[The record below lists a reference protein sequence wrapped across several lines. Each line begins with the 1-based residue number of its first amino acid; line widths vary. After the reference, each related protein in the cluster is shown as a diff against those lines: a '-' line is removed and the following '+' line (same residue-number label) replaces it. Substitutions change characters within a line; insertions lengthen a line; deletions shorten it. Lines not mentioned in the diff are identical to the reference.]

1 MQEIER
7 GKSVPYNVIDLFAG
21 AGGLSLGFSQDPEYN
36 IVLAAEKN
44 NNARRTYHRNHPDTI
59 LRPEVEDL
67 IYADILQ
74 EFGRIDV
81 VIGGPPC
88 QGFSNA
94 NRQKNTTISMNNR
107 LVKEF
112 VRAVR
117 ELHPLVF
124 VMENVGALR
133 SKVHKFYYSEDDRD
147 FVDNLNIHMDQEQI
161 TLLPPHIELQCI
173 TQILNNP
180 QHFHQYLWNKKH
192 FKELNII
199 YKKRRNFRKL
209 KEALEK
215 HHPTLIKVAD
225 AFAQY
230 VGNANEILILNTA
243 ISEELKKSHKTDED
257 LERLIDILEKPIII
271 QKMFHTL
278 EELFDNRIVIDGY
291 NFDNGVHAQVRSYPV
306 LEYIKR
312 AVVGNNQL
320 YNIEPGLVN
329 AVNFGAPQKR
339 ERYIIIGVLNGE
351 NHHILPQ
358 LPQPRII
365 EENEYR
371 TVHDAIYDLV
381 NYEPG
386 TDTNDPP
393 KQFCP
398 IHIEPGSLLESLHDS
413 NILYNHV
420 ITSTSEVAMA
430 RFKKIKSGKNFRSLS
445 KDMQTNTY
453 TDVERTQN
461 TIYWRLEYNSPS
473 GTVVNVRK
481 SMWIHPE
488 KDRAISIREAARLQT
503 FPDSFEFMGSKDSQY
518 QQVGNAV
525 PPILSHAI
533 AQQILPYLH
542 ELNPLD

>member
-1 MQEIER
+1 M
-7 GKSVPYNVIDLFAG
+7 PYNVIDLFAG

-44 NNARRTYHRNHPDTI
+44 KNARRTYHRNHPGTV
-59 LRPEVEDL
+59 LKAEVENL
-67 IYADILQ
+67 VYPDILQ
-74 EFGRIDV
+74 EFGQIDV

-112 VRAVR
+112 VRAVL
-117 ELHPLVF
+117 ELRPLVF

-133 SKVHKFYYSEDDRD
+133 SKVHKFYYSEDERD

-173 TQILNNP
+173 TQLLNDP
-180 QHFHQYLWNKKH
+180 HYFRQYLWNKKQ

-199 YKKRRNFRKL
+199 YKKRRNYKKL
-209 KEALEK
+209 REALEK
-215 HHPTLIKVAD
+215 HHPVLTKVAD

-230 VGNANEILILNTA
+230 IGSTDEISILNAA
-243 ISEELKKSHKTDED
+243 ISEELKKSHKTEKD
-257 LERLIDILEKPIII
+257 LMRLIDVLEKPIII

-278 EELFDNRIVIDGY
+278 EELSDNRIVIDGY
-291 NFDNGVHAQVRSYPV
+291 SFDNGVHALVRSYPV

-339 ERYIIIGVLNGE
+339 ERYIIIGVLNDK

-358 LPQPRII
+358 LPQPSIVK
-365 EENEYR
+365 ETEYR
-371 TVHDAIYDLV
+371 TVHEAIYDLV
-381 NYEPG
+381 DYEPA
-386 TDTNDPP
+386 TDVNDHP
-393 KQFCP
+393 KQFHP
-398 IHIEPGSLLESLHDS
+398 IHIEPGSLLELLRNS
-413 NILYNHV
+413 NTLYNHV
-420 ITSTSEVAMA
+420 ITSTTEVAMA

-461 TIYWRLEYNSPS
+461 TIYWRLEYNKPS

-525 PPILSHAI
+525 PPILSRAI
-533 AQQILPYLH
+533 AQQVLPYLH
-542 ELNPLD
+542 ELKPLD